1 MGDEKNQ
8 ELLNYYPDR
17 RVWRVLVK
25 NEQGVLLGE
34 SMVNSPTLNAAP

>member
-8 ELLNYYPDR
+8 ELLNYYSGR

-34 SMVNSPTLNAAP
+34 SMVTSSTLNAAP